1 MRNYR
6 IFISH
11 TWKYNEHKRIL
22 RFLDETED
30 FSYSN
35 YSISE
40 EKAVFGLND
49 NELSDK
55 IRSHIRLSQII
66 LIPAGMEVNHRRYL
80 QFELEVA
87 QEMRKPIIGIMPYRK
102 KRRPKL
108 ITDAAIDNVY
118 WIRKSIVEAI
128 EEYALYSYLRNIF
141 F

>member
-11 TWKYNEHKRIL
+11 SWKYNEYQRIL

-30 FSYSN
+30 FSYTN

-49 NELSDK
+49 NDLSDK

-66 LIPAGMEVNHRRYL
+66 LIPAGMEVNYRRYI
-80 QFELEVA
+80 QFELEIA
-87 QEMRKPIIGIMPYRK
+87 QEMRKPTIGIMPYRK
-102 KRRPKL
+102 KRRPK
-108 ITDAAIDNVY
+108 IVTSAAIENVY

-128 EEYALYSYLRNIF
+128 EAYAL
-141 F
+141 